1 MRYRKLHPVTADMRR
16 ELSVAALAKAGAFR
30 APHGMQ
36 FPFQH
41 LESAHDHIRV
51 FRVGRKIGQSP
62 QIVPIEWRQMHFGWR
77 PYFICPRC
85 RLRRDYL
92 FHDGLA
98 CYCRCCGGLRYLSQR
113 KRARSRL
120 LIRSH
125 RLRTSLGDQI
135 GKPGDPFP
143 ARPYL
148 QRKTRYQRTIVTLEH
163 IERKY
168 LRLTAIAHR
177 NLERER
183 DECGRYLPREINTD
197 DASADELGQ

>member
-1 MRYRKLHPVTADMRR
+1 MRHRKLHPVTADMRR

-85 RLRRDYL
+85 HARREYL
-92 FHDGLA
+92 YHDGIC
-98 CYCRCCGGLRYLSQR
+98 CYCRCCGDLRYLSQR

-125 RLRTSLGDQI
+125 RIRVKLGDET
-135 GKPGDPFP
+135 GKPGQQFP
-143 ARPYL
+143 PRL
-148 QRKTRYQRTIVTLEH
+148 FNQKQRGYDK
-163 IERKY
+163 
-168 LRLTAIAHR
+168 AIAALIRVEQRYLHMTAFTHR
-177 NLERER
+177 DR
-183 DECGRYLPREINTD
+183 DERGCFVAAEHDAQSFTD
-197 DASADELGQ
+197 EGEE

>member
-1 MRYRKLHPVTADMRR
+1 MRR
-16 ELSVAALAKAGAFR
+16 ELSVATLAKAGGFR
-30 APHGMQ
+30 QPMR
-36 FPFQH
+36 FP
-41 LESAHDHIRV
+41 LWGIETARDHIRI
-51 FRVGRKIGQSP
+51 FSARDRKQPPEI
-62 QIVPIEWRQMHFGWR
+62 IAIDWREMHFGWR

-148 QRKTRYQRTIVTLEH
+148 QRKTRYRRTIAALAR
-163 IERKY
+163 IERDY
-168 LRLTAIAHR
+168 LHRGEVTRR
-177 NLERER
+177 NLYRER
-183 DECGRYLPREINTD
+183 DERGCFVAAEHETQSFTD
-197 DASADELGQ
+197 DRD